1 MKKKIFWCALAVV
14 IALVLTAAGGSDR
27 RAASDGTIRVGVALQ
42 GRTPFV
48 LSLEEHLQQNV
59 ARWRDQGVNIQLNV
73 QDGQNDAARQITQIE
88 NFITQRVDVILFNSI
103 SFDGAAPAVRAAH
116 EAGIPLITLIGEV
129 SNQNLAVSF
138 VGSRHYDSGVM
149 VMENAIRMN
158 GNSFRAVVLQGVM
171 GIDAQIQRMRGFND
185 VLARYPNI
193 TIVENQSAN
202 WERPEAMRIMENWI
216 QGGRQ
221 FDVVI
226 SQNDNMALGA
236 VEALRAAGLG
246 HIPVYGVDG
255 DSDAILAI
263 RDGRMA
269 GTALMSAAGM
279 ARYAIDYSV
288 ALAQGRRHEVQREPS
303 IPFEWIDSTNVQQ
316 FLR

>member
-1 MKKKIFWCALAVV
+1 MKKIILGALIV
-14 IALVLTAAGGSDR
+14 IMALGLGVSCKRSTATR
-27 RAASDGTIRVGVALQ
+27 DGTIRVGVALQ

-48 LSLEEHLQQNV
+48 LSLEEHLQANV
-59 ARWRDQGVNIQLNV
+59 ARWQARGVNIQLNV
-73 QDGQNDAARQITQIE
+73 QDGQNDAARQITHIE

-103 SFDGAAPAVRAAH
+103 SFDGAAPAVQAAYD
-116 EAGIPLITLIGEV
+116 AGIPLITLIGEV
-129 SNQNLAVSF
+129 SNQNLCVSF

-158 GNSFRAVVLQGVM
+158 GNSFRAVILQGVM

-185 VLARYPNI
+185 VLARYPNV

-221 FDVVI
+221 FDVVL

-255 DSDAILAI
+255 DSDAIIAI
-263 RDGRMA
+263 RDGFMA

-279 ARYAIDYSV
+279 AQYAIDYAV
-288 ALAQGRRHEVQREPS
+288 ALAQGRSSEVQREPS
-303 IPFEWIDSTNVQQ
+303 IPFVWIDATNVQQ